1 MDVFPGFLYSGEMG
15 EKERRSGGVDIY
27 FIFFA
32 VKKNFP
38 KGKTFPS
45 RNLNAEVHRAQLESF
60 ILSL

>member
-32 VKKNFP
+32 VKENFP
-38 KGKTFPS
+38 KGKTFTS
-45 RNLNAEVHRAQLESF
+45 RNLNAEVHRA
-60 ILSL
+60 